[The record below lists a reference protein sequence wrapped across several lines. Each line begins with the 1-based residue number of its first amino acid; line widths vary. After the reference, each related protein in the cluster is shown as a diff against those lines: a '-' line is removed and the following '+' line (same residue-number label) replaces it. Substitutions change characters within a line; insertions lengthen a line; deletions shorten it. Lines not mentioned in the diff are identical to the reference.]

1 MKTSLL
7 KYLGSIAATFFLM
20 TSCLGDGESSYDAG
34 RDFVYIT
41 ETEYFTK
48 VAAASPGYIAHDA
61 INNLQ
66 VGECYF
72 ISYKIK
78 GSSSGTGVYSA
89 EKVEIL
95 DNGIPVPKGYFYWNK
110 KPMSNVP
117 EEQRKDTIAPRTFA
131 LGAAYP
137 NTYINDTWMFS
148 YNVSL
153 KEGDVVVPYFYYDAT
168 NQKNESGKELEENR
182 IVIDVRF
189 VKTESAGST
198 GTASIVSKN
207 SVVSLSELRKSYTP
221 NYNGAEGVNVPI
233 RFRYHRF
240 VADDKPATVEWIGSW
255 SIENAFFMSFLAD

>member
-48 VAAASPGYIAHDA
+48 VAAASPGYIAHEV

-78 GSSSGTGVYSA
+78 GSSNGGIYKA
-89 EKVEIL
+89 EKAEVL
-95 DNGIPVPKGYFYWNK
+95 DNGVPVPKGYFYWNK

-117 EEQRKDTIAPRTFA
+117 EEQRNDTVATRTLS

-137 NTYINDTWMFS
+137 NTYINDMWLFN
-148 YNVSL
+148 YNISL
-153 KEGDVVVPYFYYDAT
+153 KEGDLVVPYFYYDAT
-168 NQKNESGKELEENR
+168 NQKDDLGKDLGENK

-189 VKTESAGST
+189 IKTESGNST
-198 GTASIVSKN
+198 GSASVVSKS
-207 SVVSLSELRKSYTP
+207 SVVSLSELRKSYSP
-221 NYNGAEGVNVPI
+221 NYNGVNQVSVPI
-233 RFRYHRF
+233 RFRYHRYE
-240 VADDKPATVEWIGSW
+240 ADDKPATVQWIGSW
-255 SIENAFFMSFLAD
+255 SIENAFFMIFSKE